1 MFDFI
6 SNITDKF
13 KAKDFHLAPNKKIR
27 SLKADFKNN
36 FGLTLRVYK
45 GKQLADEELTLA
57 ALNQRT
63 SKDIKSSNEDLKI
76 KVSMTI
82 DEFEKLID
90 AHFGLT
96 VQVVNEYDTYCIN
109 NKYTLGQAAR
119 KEDLKDWCKDRG
131 FNSIEDWLK
140 SEKCKTLEEYYS
152 KK

>member
-63 SKDIKSSNEDLKI
+63 SKDIKSTNEDLKI
-76 KVSMTI
+76 KA
-82 DEFEKLID
+82 D
-90 AHFGLT
+90 A
-96 VQVVNEYDTYCIN
+96 
-109 NKYTLGQAAR
+109 
-119 KEDLKDWCKDRG
+119 
-131 FNSIEDWLK
+131 
-140 SEKCKTLEEYYS
+140 S
-152 KK
+152 K